1 MLLLKIGNSLS
12 NVLAKI
18 CRCGALWDSLHSF
31 LTTYVNIHVE
41 IVCLKQQV
49 SCCIP
54 FYRISGPPSLSCP
67 LAFLSRAMFALQCYH
82 EAVCFLLVAQYFVV
96 IAVLHA
102 NVWKRLFPPVK
113 EGVGEQAL
121 LSNVVLDLTGCQR
134 KFLQY
139 LALLQYVL
147 VFCNYFL
154 NFQVSETRI
163 ICN

>member
-1 MLLLKIGNSLS
+1 MSWQKSVIVEL
-12 NVLAKI
+12 
-18 CRCGALWDSLHSF
+18 CGILCIFF

-54 FYRISGPPSLSCP
+54 FYRISGLPSLSCP
-67 LAFLSRAMFALQCYH
+67 LAFLSHAMFALQCYH

-102 NVWKRLFPPVK
+102 NAWKRLFPPVK

-121 LSNVVLDLTGCQR
+121 LSNVVLDLIGCQG
-134 KFLQY
+134 KILFCITVVCAGFL
-139 LALLQYVL
+139 
-147 VFCNYFL
+147 
-154 NFQVSETRI
+154 
-163 ICN
+163 